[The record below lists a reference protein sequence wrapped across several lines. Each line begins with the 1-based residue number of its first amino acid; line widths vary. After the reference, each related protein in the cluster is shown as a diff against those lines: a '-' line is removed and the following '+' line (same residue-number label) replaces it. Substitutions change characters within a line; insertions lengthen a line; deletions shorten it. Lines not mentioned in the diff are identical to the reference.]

1 MDSPHPAQTDPRRRI
16 ALVAAVYLG
25 SFIATLDVS
34 IVNVALP
41 TLQRALATD
50 LAGLQW
56 VIDIYALCLSA
67 FILSA
72 GPVGDR
78 YGRKRAWLA
87 GVVVFTL
94 GSAMCAMAGNLSTL
108 LAGRAVQGVA
118 GALMIPGALSLLAHA
133 FPEPVSRARV
143 IGGWSSFT
151 ALSLIL
157 GPMLGGL
164 LVDHAGWQSIF
175 LINLPIG
182 AADRGTRAL
191 GHPRELAPGACGARS
206 ARADAQRAVARRADL
221 WIDRGRR
228 IRLGFRPR
236 RGCAGRRSR
245 RSCAVP
251 DRGGARGAAAAA
263 ARAVSRCALLGHQ
276 FRFLRARLLVV
287 CEPVLLLALPA
298 TGAGLVASDTGWRLV
313 PQFVATGLVASQF
326 GRLVRRFDVHTLMV
340 AGYALIGASML
351 LLTLFSA
358 DTPYVLLALLFVFLG
373 AGTGLA
379 VPSTS
384 MAVMASVP
392 AQRSGMASATMNALR
407 QAGMLIGIALLGTL
421 MSTRAT
427 ALLATA
433 LEQAGL
439 RDAQQAAVAAV
450 SRHDP
455 AALAALDADTAHTF
469 VAGALAGGFH
479 AAMVCACGRVA
490 GGGAACAS
498 GARRVA
504 GARLRL
510 RIAMPAAP
518 VPMRRAAS
526 DTHRSP

>member
-1 MDSPHPAQTDPRRRI
+1 MDSPHPARTDPRRRI

-133 FPEPVSRARV
+133 FPEPASRVRV

-182 AADRGTRAL
+182 LLVAAAIGLAL
-191 GHPRELAPGACGARS
+191 FLIVEAR
-206 ARADAQRAVARRADL
+206 VARPLLPLALFRDA
-221 WIDRGRR
+221 RFSATNFASFV
-228 IRLGFRPR
+228 LGFSSY
-236 RGCAGRRSR
+236 ASLFFF
-245 RSCAVP
+245 S
-251 DRGGARGAAAAA
+251 
-263 ARAVSRCALLGHQ
+263 L
-276 FRFLRARLLVV
+276 FLQQVQGWS
-287 CEPVLLLALPA
+287 P
-298 TGAGLVASDTGWRLV
+298 SDTGWRLV

-326 GRLVRRFDVHTLMV
+326 GRLARRFDVHTLMV

-450 SRHDP
+450 SRHDL
-455 AALAALDADTAHTF
+455 AALASLDAGTAHTL

-479 AAMVCACGRVA
+479 AAMVCAGVA
-490 GGGAACAS
+490 GLLAAGLLVRVRPRTAALP
-498 GARRVA
+498 ARA
-504 GARLRL
+504 
-510 RIAMPAAP
+510 
-518 VPMRRAAS
+518 
-526 DTHRSP
+526 

>member
-1 MDSPHPAQTDPRRRI
+1 MDSVNPAQTDPRRRI

-94 GSAMCAMAGNLSTL
+94 GSAMCAMAGSLSTL

-133 FPEPVSRARV
+133 FPEPASRARV

-164 LVDHAGWQSIF
+164 LVDSAGWQSIF

-182 AADRGTRAL
+182 VLTVGLGLWGIRESSHPEHAALDPVGQVLSVLWLGALTYGLIAAGEYGWGSGRAATAL
-191 GHPRELAPGACGARS
+191 VAAVIGLALFLMVEAR
-206 ARADAQRAVARRADL
+206 VARPLLPLALFRDA
-221 WIDRGRR
+221 RFAATNFASFV
-228 IRLGFRPR
+228 LGFSSY
-236 RGCAGRRSR
+236 ASLFFF
-245 RSCAVP
+245 S
-251 DRGGARGAAAAA
+251 
-263 ARAVSRCALLGHQ
+263 L
-276 FRFLRARLLVV
+276 FLQQVQGWS
-287 CEPVLLLALPA
+287 P
-298 TGAGLVASDTGWRLV
+298 SDAGWRLV
-313 PQFVATGLVASQF
+313 PQFLATGLIASQF
-326 GRLVRRFDVHTLMV
+326 GRLARRFEVHTLMV
-340 AGYALIGASML
+340 AGYALLGSSM

-439 RDAQQAAVAAV
+439 RDAQHTAVAAV
-450 SRHDP
+450 SRHDLG
-455 AALAALDADTAHTF
+455 ALASLDSGTAHTLLT
-469 VAGALAGGFH
+469 GALADGFH
-479 AAMVCACGRVA
+479 AAMACAGVA
-490 GGGAACAS
+490 GLLAA
-498 GARRVA
+498 GLLVRV
-504 GARLRL
+504 R
-510 RIAMPAAP
+510 P
-518 VPMRRAAS
+518 RAAALPV
-526 DTHRSP
+526 RA

>member
-1 MDSPHPAQTDPRRRI
+1 MDSVNPAQTDPRRRI

-94 GSAMCAMAGNLSTL
+94 GSAMCAMAGSLSTL

-133 FPEPVSRARV
+133 FPEPASRARV

-164 LVDHAGWQSIF
+164 LVDSAGWQSIF

-182 AADRGTRAL
+182 VLTVGLGLWGIRESSHPEHAALDPVGQVLSVLWLGALTYGLIAAGEYGWGSGRAATAL
-191 GHPRELAPGACGARS
+191 VAAVIGLALFLMVESR
-206 ARADAQRAVARRADL
+206 VARPLLPLALFRDA
-221 WIDRGRR
+221 RFAATNFASFV
-228 IRLGFRPR
+228 LGFSSY
-236 RGCAGRRSR
+236 ASLFFF
-245 RSCAVP
+245 S
-251 DRGGARGAAAAA
+251 
-263 ARAVSRCALLGHQ
+263 L
-276 FRFLRARLLVV
+276 FLQQVQGWS
-287 CEPVLLLALPA
+287 P
-298 TGAGLVASDTGWRLV
+298 SDAGWRLV
-313 PQFVATGLVASQF
+313 PQFLATGLIASQF
-326 GRLVRRFDVHTLMV
+326 GRLARRFEVHTLMV
-340 AGYALIGASML
+340 AGYALLGSSM

-439 RDAQQAAVAAV
+439 RDAQHTAVAAV
-450 SRHDP
+450 SRHDLG
-455 AALAALDADTAHTF
+455 ALASLDSGTAHTLLT
-469 VAGALAGGFH
+469 GALAGGFH
-479 AAMVCACGRVA
+479 AAMACAGVA
-490 GGGAACAS
+490 GLLAA
-498 GARRVA
+498 GLLVRV
-504 GARLRL
+504 R
-510 RIAMPAAP
+510 P
-518 VPMRRAAS
+518 RAAALPV
-526 DTHRSP
+526 RA

>member
-1 MDSPHPAQTDPRRRI
+1 MDSPNPAPTDPRRRI

-133 FPEPVSRARV
+133 FPEPASRARV

-182 AADRGTRAL
+182 VLTVGLGLWGIRESSHPEHAALDPLGQVLSVLWLGALTYGLIAAGEYGWGSGRAATAL
-191 GHPRELAPGACGARS
+191 VAAAIGLALFLMVEAR
-206 ARADAQRAVARRADL
+206 VARPLLPLALFRDA
-221 WIDRGRR
+221 RFSATNFASFV
-228 IRLGFRPR
+228 LGFSSY
-236 RGCAGRRSR
+236 ASLFFF
-245 RSCAVP
+245 S
-251 DRGGARGAAAAA
+251 
-263 ARAVSRCALLGHQ
+263 L
-276 FRFLRARLLVV
+276 FLQQVQGWS
-287 CEPVLLLALPA
+287 P
-298 TGAGLVASDTGWRLV
+298 SDTGWRLG
-313 PQFVATGLVASQF
+313 AA
-326 GRLVRRFDVHTLMV
+326 VRRDRPHR
-340 AGYALIGASML
+340 
-351 LLTLFSA
+351 
-358 DTPYVLLALLFVFLG
+358 
-373 AGTGLA
+373 LA
-379 VPSTS
+379 VRPAGAALRRAHADGRGLRAHRHLDAAAD
-384 MAVMASVP
+384 AVLG
-392 AQRSGMASATMNALR
+392 RNALPA
-407 QAGMLIGIALLGTL
+407 AGAAVRVPRRGHGLGG
-421 MSTRAT
+421 AVH
-427 ALLATA
+427 
-433 LEQAGL
+433 EHGGDGL
-439 RDAQQAAVAAV
+439 RARAALGHGLGHDERAAPGRHADRHRAPPHADEHAGDRAAGHRARERQGFAMRNRRAVAAV
-450 SRHDP
+450 V
-455 AALAALDADTAHTF
+455 AA
-469 VAGALAGGFH
+469 
-479 AAMVCACGRVA
+479 
-490 GGGAACAS
+490 
-498 GARRVA
+498 
-504 GARLRL
+504 
-510 RIAMPAAP
+510 
-518 VPMRRAAS
+518 
-526 DTHRSP
+526 

>member
-1 MDSPHPAQTDPRRRI
+1 MDSPNPAQPDPRRRI

-41 TLQRALATD
+41 TLQRALSTD

-67 FILSA
+67 FMLSA
-72 GPVGDR
+72 GPLGDR

-94 GSAMCAMAGNLSTL
+94 GSAMCAMAGSLATL

-118 GALMIPGALSLLAHA
+118 GALMIPGALSLLVHA
-133 FPEPVSRARV
+133 FPEPASRARV
-143 IGGWSSFT
+143 IGGWSSFA
-151 ALSLIL
+151 ALSLVL

-182 AADRGTRAL
+182 LLTVAL
-191 GHPRELAPGACGARS
+191 GLWGIRESSHPEHAALDPFGQALSVLWLGALTYGLIAAGEYGWGSSRAAPA
-206 ARADAQRAVARRADL
+206 L
-221 WIDRGRR
+221 
-228 IRLGFRPR
+228 
-236 RGCAGRRSR
+236 
-245 RSCAVP
+245 
-251 DRGGARGAAAAA
+251 AAAAA
-263 ARAVSRCALLGHQ
+263 TIG
-276 FRFLRARLLVV
+276 
-287 CEPVLLLALPA
+287 LALFLMVEARVARPLLPLA
-298 TGAGLVASDTGWRLV
+298 LFRDARFSVTNFASFVLGFSSYASLFFFSLFLQQVQGWSASDTGWRLV
-313 PQFVATGLVASQF
+313 PQFVATGVVASQF
-326 GRLVRRFDVHTLMV
+326 GRLARRYDVHTLMV
-340 AGYALIGASML
+340 AGYALIGGSML

-358 DTPYVLLALLFVFLG
+358 DTPYALLALLFVFLG
-373 AGTGLA
+373 SGTGLA
-379 VPSTS
+379 VPATS

-427 ALLATA
+427 ALLSTA

-439 RDAQQAAVAAV
+439 RDAQMAALAAV

-455 AALAALDADTAHTF
+455 SALAVLSTDTANTLLT
-469 VAGALAGGFH
+469 GALAGGFH
-479 AAMVCACGRVA
+479 AAM
-490 GGGAACAS
+490 ACA
-498 GARRVA
+498 GLA
-504 GARLRL
+504 GLL
-510 RIAMPAAP
+510 AAGLL
-518 VPMRRAAS
+518 VSVRHRAAALPA
-526 DTHRSP
+526 RA

>member
-1 MDSPHPAQTDPRRRI
+1 MDSHSPSAAADPRRRL

-67 FILSA
+67 FMLSA
-72 GPVGDR
+72 GPIGDR

-87 GVVVFTL
+87 GVVVFTV
-94 GSAMCAMAGNLSTL
+94 GSAMCAMASGLPML

-133 FPEPVSRARV
+133 FPEPASRARV

-182 AADRGTRAL
+182 VLTVVLGMWGLRESSHPEHAALDPAGQVLSVLWLGAL
-191 GHPRELAPGACGARS
+191 TYGLIAAGEHGWGSRHA
-206 ARADAQRAVARRADL
+206 AVALVAAAVGLALFLAVEARVERPLLPLALFRDA
-221 WIDRGRR
+221 RFSVTNFASFV
-228 IRLGFRPR
+228 LGFSTY
-236 RGCAGRRSR
+236 ASLFFF
-245 RSCAVP
+245 S
-251 DRGGARGAAAAA
+251 
-263 ARAVSRCALLGHQ
+263 L
-276 FRFLRARLLVV
+276 FLQQVQ
-287 CEPVLLLALPA
+287 
-298 TGAGLVASDTGWRLV
+298 GWSASETGWRLV

-326 GRLVRRFDVHTLMV
+326 GRLARRFEVHTLMV
-340 AGYALIGASML
+340 AGYGLIGVAML

-358 DTPYVLLALLFVFLG
+358 DTPYLPLALLFVALG
-373 AGTGLA
+373 AGAGLA
-379 VPSTS
+379 VPATST
-384 MAVMASVP
+384 AVMASVP

-407 QAGMLIGIALLGTL
+407 QGGMLIGIALLGTL
-421 MSTRAT
+421 MRTRAT
-427 ALLATA
+427 ALMAESLAR
-433 LEQAGL
+433 AGVP
-439 RDAQQAAVAAV
+439 DAPQAAVAAV
-450 SRHDP
+450 SRHDLG
-455 AALAALDADTAHTF
+455 ALAALDPG
-469 VAGALAGGFH
+469 VAQRLLSDALAGGFH
-479 AAMVCACGRVA
+479 AAMACAGVA
-490 GGGAACAS
+490 GLVAA
-498 GARRVA
+498 GLLLRV
-504 GARLRL
+504 R
-510 RIAMPAAP
+510 P
-518 VPMRRAAS
+518 RAAALAAA
-526 DTHRSP
+526 TRA

>member
-1 MDSPHPAQTDPRRRI
+1 MVSIGAFFNDLKASMDSPNPAPTDPRRRI

-41 TLQRALATD
+41 TLQRALSTD

-87 GVVVFTL
+87 GVIVFTL
-94 GSAMCAMAGNLSTL
+94 GSAMCAMAGDLFML

-133 FPEPVSRARV
+133 FPEPASRARV

-157 GPMLGGL
+157 GPMLGGV

-182 AADRGTRAL
+182 VLTAGLGLWGIRESSHPEHAALDPLGQVLSVLWLGALTYGLIAAGEYGWGSSRAATAL
-191 GHPRELAPGACGARS
+191 VAATIGLALFLMVEAR
-206 ARADAQRAVARRADL
+206 VARPLLPLALFRDA
-221 WIDRGRR
+221 RFSATNFASFV
-228 IRLGFRPR
+228 LGFSSY
-236 RGCAGRRSR
+236 ASLFFF
-245 RSCAVP
+245 S
-251 DRGGARGAAAAA
+251 
-263 ARAVSRCALLGHQ
+263 
-276 FRFLRARLLVV
+276 
-287 CEPVLLLALPA
+287 LLLQQVQGWSP
-298 TGAGLVASDTGWRLV
+298 SETGWRLV
-313 PQFVATGLVASQF
+313 PQFVATGLIASQF
-326 GRLVRRFDVHTLMV
+326 GRLARRYDVHTLMV
-340 AGYALIGASML
+340 AGYALIGGSML

-427 ALLATA
+427 TLLATA

-450 SRHDP
+450 LRHDLG
-455 AALAALDADTAHTF
+455 ALASLDADTAQTLL
-469 VAGALAGGFH
+469 AGALAGGFH
-479 AAMVCACGRVA
+479 AAMACAGVA
-490 GGGAACAS
+490 GLLAA
-498 GARRVA
+498 GLLVRV
-504 GARLRL
+504 R
-510 RIAMPAAP
+510 P
-518 VPMRRAAS
+518 RAAALPV
-526 DTHRSP
+526 RA